1 MRRLVRELC
10 KEKLSWNSFTLLEI
24 VRGFSLTQASWSP
37 VRSEEPESRW
47 RYSSQFSLLRTY
59 SAITAPRTPA
69 CINKTEYI
77 SIAESCLES
86 IHLRA
91 CESFQLTIQAQ
102 SAVGQAVKSLGAD
115 WPGLC
120 SDEWYHTKSAMHL
133 TASVLGKNQTNNNHI
148 WTLSLMNGFV
158 VNKSNGT
165 LFKSK
170 IKYLLNLKTMKFS
183 TTSSSLSGWMS
194 SMSLWAS
201 FCSFSHCWEKYCF
214 TTRQK
219 K

>member
-10 KEKLSWNSFTLLEI
+10 KEKLNWNSFTLLEI
-24 VRGFSLTQASWSP
+24 VQGFSLTQASWSP

-69 CINKTEYI
+69 CINKTEYG
-77 SIAESCLES
+77 SIAASCLES
-86 IHLRA
+86 INLRA

-158 VNKSNGT
+158 VNDSNCT
-165 LFKSK
+165 L
-170 IKYLLNLKTMKFS
+170 LKTKIFVKFQNYEILHYLFIPLRVNELYE
-183 TTSSSLSGWMS
+183 SLGQF
-194 SMSLWAS
+194 L
-201 FCSFSHCWEKYCF
+201 FIQPLLRKILLYN
-214 TTRQK
+214 
-219 K
+219 